1 MTPVKCRRHELRP
14 GELGD
19 SPRYVQAL
27 RDARSCWRCGWLARV
42 AIAKYRWD
50 QRIVRVVGQ

>member
-1 MTPVKCRRHELRP
+1 MTPVKCTRHELRP

-27 RDARSCWRCGWLARV
+27 RDSLTCWRCRALAIV
-42 AIAKYRWD
+42 ALVRYRFK
-50 QRIVRVVGQ
+50 GYS